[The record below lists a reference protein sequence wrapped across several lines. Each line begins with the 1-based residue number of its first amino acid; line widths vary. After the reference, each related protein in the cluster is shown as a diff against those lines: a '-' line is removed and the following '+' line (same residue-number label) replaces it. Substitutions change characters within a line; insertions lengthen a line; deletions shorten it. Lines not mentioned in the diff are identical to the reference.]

1 MSSQTATLSRQDLQR
16 QAGVELAR
24 RELARRYL
32 SDFCGYV
39 YRGYPQASHLAVLH
53 RHLQQVER
61 YIATGGREGIGR
73 LMVNMPPRHWKS
85 TTTSVLFPGWVLGR
99 NPDVRA
105 IVTSYN
111 GSLAFGFSRRTRNL
125 LQDTPFSNLFGG
137 QRSTQAPV
145 ELSEDSR
152 SVEAWDIEGH
162 RGGMAAAGVGGGLT
176 GKGADLLIVDDP
188 HKDRAES
195 ESQAKREAVWEW
207 WTSTARTRLE
217 RGAAVV
223 VIQTRWHLD
232 DLSGRLLQQMANDPE
247 ADQWVVLSLPAV
259 AEEWAGGV
267 DDDRARKALSMGYW
281 LGTDPLGRSPGELL
295 WPEVFPATSLLPI
308 KAASRY
314 DWDSL
319 YQQRPQRR
327 EGAMIKAHDIRIIKG
342 DQVPAGL
349 DEVRYWD
356 LAVSERGGAD
366 WIAGARVG
374 FSPDGR
380 LYIRQV
386 RRIPGP
392 WADARPRMTEQ
403 MLQDGPAIRQGI
415 EVSGQQGGYYQ
426 ELKRDQ
432 KLRSVAVDPVNP
444 QVVGN
449 KEVRAQVWA
458 SRIQDN
464 LVFIVDDGTW
474 DVDAFVSE
482 CLAFPNGA
490 HDDQVDAVSGGV
502 QMMGGWSGGFDDLPQ
517 DTGSNGMWSEMS
529 YEAFSAEE
537 IGPWAIAG

>member
-259 AEEWAGGV
+259 AEEWAGG
-267 DDDRARKALSMGYW
+267 
-281 LGTDPLGRSPGELL
+281 
-295 WPEVFPATSLLPI
+295 
-308 KAASRY
+308 
-314 DWDSL
+314 
-319 YQQRPQRR
+319 
-327 EGAMIKAHDIRIIKG
+327 
-342 DQVPAGL
+342 
-349 DEVRYWD
+349 
-356 LAVSERGGAD
+356 
-366 WIAGARVG
+366 
-374 FSPDGR
+374 
-380 LYIRQV
+380 
-386 RRIPGP
+386 
-392 WADARPRMTEQ
+392 
-403 MLQDGPAIRQGI
+403 
-415 EVSGQQGGYYQ
+415 
-426 ELKRDQ
+426 
-432 KLRSVAVDPVNP
+432 
-444 QVVGN
+444 
-449 KEVRAQVWA
+449 
-458 SRIQDN
+458 
-464 LVFIVDDGTW
+464 
-474 DVDAFVSE
+474 
-482 CLAFPNGA
+482 
-490 HDDQVDAVSGGV
+490 
-502 QMMGGWSGGFDDLPQ
+502 
-517 DTGSNGMWSEMS
+517 
-529 YEAFSAEE
+529 E
-537 IGPWAIAG
+537 IGRASCRERV